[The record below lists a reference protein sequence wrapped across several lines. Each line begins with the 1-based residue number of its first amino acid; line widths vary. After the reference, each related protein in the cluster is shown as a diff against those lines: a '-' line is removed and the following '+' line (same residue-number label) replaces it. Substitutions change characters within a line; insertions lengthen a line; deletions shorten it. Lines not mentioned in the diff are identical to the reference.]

1 MKPAEA
7 LGDYMLFFGQFLRNL
22 RQSGAILPSSSA
34 LARAMTSYLARKQGQ
49 VRVLEVGAGTG
60 ALTAGIVPLLRPGD
74 ALDIVEINPELMA
87 RLQRKFQSLPQF
99 HTDGVAVRFINE
111 DVRNVSFERDY
122 DYIIFS
128 LPLTN
133 FPPGMVQELLDLM
146 MSCLK
151 PGGVFSYVKYIFI
164 SRLKSVFGGA
174 RLRADMKANQA
185 ITHAFAEKYQIE
197 RRAVWRN
204 IPPAWAFFWQKR

>member
-1 MKPAEA
+1 M
-7 LGDYMLFFGQFLRNL
+7 LGDYALFFGQFLRNL

-34 LARAMTSYLARKQGQ
+34 LARTMTRYLARRQGPA
-49 VRVLEVGAGTG
+49 RVLEVGAGTG

-87 RLQRKFQSLPQF
+87 RLQQKFRDMPGF
-99 HTDGVAVRFINE
+99 RADGVAVRFIND
-111 DVRNVSFERDY
+111 DVRNVAFEQAY

-133 FPPGMVQELLDLM
+133 FPPAMVQELLDLM

-164 SRLKSVFGGA
+164 SRLKSVFGGS

-185 ITHAFAEKYQIE
+185 IISAFTERYQIE

-204 IPPAWAFFWQKR
+204 LPPAWAFFWQKR